1 MKKILFERT
10 GGFMGRKV
18 SLSLDM
24 ADLPEDQVEKLSEL
38 VDEADF
44 FELPANLTR
53 QNVPDAFT
61 YHITVI
67 SDKGEHSVR
76 CGDTTAPDDLLPLI
90 EELEPFR
97 RGWYA
102 APVGWISANAAHFVV
117 AIRSGL
123 IHKQNLYLYSGAGIV
138 AGSDPDMEWEEIEN
152 KLLNFLRA
160 VEVNGEFTRP
170 VQTASKAVS

>member
-24 ADLPEDQVEKLSEL
+24 ADLPEDQVEQLENL
-38 VDEADF
+38 VDGADF

-53 QNVPDAFT
+53 QNMPDAFT

-76 CGDTTAPDDLLPLI
+76 CSDTTAPDDLLPLI
-90 EELEPFR
+90 EELSR
-97 RGWYA
+97 QAQLHR
-102 APVGWISANAAHFVV
+102 
-117 AIRSGL
+117 
-123 IHKQNLYLYSGAGIV
+123 
-138 AGSDPDMEWEEIEN
+138 
-152 KLLNFLRA
+152 
-160 VEVNGEFTRP
+160 
-170 VQTASKAVS
+170 